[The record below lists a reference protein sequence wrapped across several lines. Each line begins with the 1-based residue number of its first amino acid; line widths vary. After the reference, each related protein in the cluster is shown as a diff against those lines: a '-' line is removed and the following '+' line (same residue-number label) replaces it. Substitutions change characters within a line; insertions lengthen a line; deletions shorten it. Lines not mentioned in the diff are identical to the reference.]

1 MYTCFKIFTTT
12 ANAQGSSS
20 DSEEKNNSKKILLY
34 LTECEAKNLTA
45 EEKDYIVYNKGK
57 KPPSRYMDWI
67 AFIESKQC
75 PRWIPYAKLLPVLSF
90 CKKDCYKD
98 ILIPVPASLP
108 NFKDNVSWESKE
120 KKLVWRG
127 STTGTKTS
135 HKTLFELS
143 HRYRLVNWAR
153 DYKKY
158 VWEYLGIAVDIELSA
173 VIQCDGNCEEFKKK
187 TVMSR
192 LSYDEQFK
200 SKYLIVV
207 DGNGW
212 TFRFPTFLGSNSLIL
227 YNGVYNVWFSKLIKP
242 YVHYLPIKADYSD
255 LIEQLEYAKNH
266 DDEMKKIAEN
276 ARSFVEE
283 FLTPN
288 TTACYLGLMLIEYAD
303 LIKS

>member
-1 MYTCFKIFTTT
+1 MYSYLDEEISLPPDDGNTDQRYHSIKDTLVRNECLRQKYNNNQTVIKP
-12 ANAQGSSS
+12 GS
-20 DSEEKNNSKKILLY
+20 
-34 LTECEAKNLTA
+34 
-45 EEKDYIVYNKGK
+45 
-57 KPPSRYMDWI
+57 I
-67 AFIESKQC
+67 AFSHGSFIA
-75 PRWIPYAKLLPVLSF
+75 PVWWIPYAKLLPVLSF

-108 NFKDNVSWESKE
+108 FFKDNVSWESKE
-120 KKLVWRG
+120 NKLVWRG

-173 VIQCDGNCEEFKKK
+173 VIQCDGDCEEFKQK
-187 TVMSR
+187 TVMSS
-192 LSYDEQFK
+192 LSIEEQFK

-212 TFRFPTFLGSNSLIL
+212 TFRFPTFLGSNSLVL

-303 LIKS
+303 LIKG